1 MTVSETESRD
11 AGSGSSGDR
20 SVDDRSADDQSA
32 GGPDLRDLLTAGGF
46 VLLVNVVGAS
56 GALLGGPG
64 SAWFE
69 SLTKPWFYPPGWAFG
84 VVWTALF
91 SLTGIALWL
100 VWRQGTDR
108 REVRVAVG
116 AFAGQ
121 MVLNLAWT
129 PAFFSLQQPL
139 VALGIILTL
148 WVAILGTLW
157 AFRHVSRRAALLLVP
172 YLLWVSFAAVLNFE
186 LWRLN

>member
-1 MTVSETESRD
+1 MTVSETQNRAGGGESP
-11 AGSGSSGDR
+11 G
-20 SVDDRSADDQSA
+20 DQSA
-32 GGPDLRDLLTAGGF
+32 GRLDRRDLLTAARF

-69 SLTKPWFYPPGWAFG
+69 TLTKPWFYPPGWVFG

-91 SLTGIALWL
+91 SLMGVALWL
-100 VWRQGTDR
+100 VWRRGTES
-108 REVRVAVG
+108 REVQVAFG

-129 PAFFSLQQPL
+129 PAFFSLQRPL
-139 VALGIILTL
+139 VALGIIVAL
-148 WVAILGTLW
+148 WVAILVTIA
-157 AFRHVSRRAALLLVP
+157 AFRRVSRRATLLLVP
-172 YLLWVSFAAVLNFE
+172 YLLWVSFAAVLNYE

>member
-1 MTVSETESRD
+1 MTVSETQTRD
-11 AGSGSSGDR
+11 AGGQSPG
-20 SVDDRSADDQSA
+20 DQSA
-32 GGPDLRDLLTAGGF
+32 GGLDRRDLLTAGGF
-46 VLLVNVVGAS
+46 VLLVNAVGAS

-64 SAWFE
+64 SPWFAA
-69 SLTKPWFYPPGWAFG
+69 LTKPWFYPPGWAFG

-91 SLTGIALWL
+91 SLMGVALWL
-100 VWRQGTDR
+100 VWRAGTDR
-108 REVRVAVG
+108 REVRVAIG

-129 PAFFSLQQPL
+129 PAFFSLQRPL
-139 VALGIILTL
+139 VALGIILAL
-148 WVAILGTLW
+148 WVAILGTMV
-157 AFRHVSRRAALLLVP
+157 AFRRVSRWAALLLGP

>member
-1 MTVSETESRD
+1 MTVSETQTRD
-11 AGSGSSGDR
+11 GGG
-20 SVDDRSADDQSA
+20 QSA
-32 GGPDLRDLLTAGGF
+32 GDQSVDGRSGDGLNRRDLLTAGGF

-56 GALLGGPG
+56 GTLLGGPG

-69 SLTKPWFYPPGWAFG
+69 GLTKPWFYPPGWAFG
-84 VVWTALF
+84 VAWTALF
-91 SLTGIALWL
+91 SLLGVALWL
-100 VWRQGTDR
+100 VWRRGTDS
-108 REVRVAVG
+108 REVRVALG

-139 VALGIILTL
+139 VALGIILAL
-148 WVAILGTLW
+148 WLAILGTMA
-157 AFRHVSRRAALLLVP
+157 AFRRVSRRAALLLVP

>member
-1 MTVSETESRD
+1 MTVSETQNRD
-11 AGSGSSGDR
+11 GGGGPPGDQ
-20 SVDDRSADDQSA
+20 SVDRQSDGGLDR
-32 GGPDLRDLLTAGGF
+32 RDLLTAGGF

-84 VVWTALF
+84 VAWTALF
-91 SLTGIALWL
+91 SLLGVALWL
-100 VWRQGTDR
+100 VWRKGTDS
-108 REVRVAVG
+108 REVRVALG

-129 PAFFSLQQPL
+129 PAFFSLQRPL
-139 VALGIILTL
+139 VALGIIVAL
-148 WVAILGTLW
+148 WVAILGTMA
-157 AFRHVSRRAALLLVP
+157 AFRRVSRRATLLLVP